1 MRILLLLGLLQPP
14 PTLNCRQHAALCAL
28 LGGQAQRFSE
38 RLWRL
43 QQQGVPDLDQQAAR
57 LRAQHSVASGV
68 GQGPMSLQRVQWRL
82 YGARESVVIGRS
94 YELREGLWLPSSVRV
109 CLDSVEAPK
118 GGLICANEDYV
129 ALSSPRSQG
138 RVCLRRG
145 TQELCLD

>member
-14 PTLNCRQHAALCAL
+14 PPLHCHVHAALCAL
-28 LGGQAQRFSE
+28 LGDQAQSFSE
-38 RLWRL
+38 HLWRL
-43 QQQGVPDLDQQAAR
+43 HLLGVSDLDQRAAR
-57 LRAQHSVASGV
+57 LRAEHSVASGV

-94 YELREGLWLPSSVRV
+94 YELREGLWLPSSARV
-109 CLDSVEAPK
+109 CLESVDTPGL
-118 GGLICANEDYV
+118 GGLCANEDYV
-129 ALSSPRSQG
+129 ALSSPRPMG